1 MKILKV
7 KKPSKDVLLR
17 IHSLKEKK
25 GTFAVIEP
33 ETGEYFLGKT
43 LTEAIKKAKEK
54 YPGKVFYSI
63 RIGYTFTHEHK
74 GKIRGHE
81 GTFKRED

>member
-1 MKILKV
+1 MEISKV
-7 KKPSKDVLLR
+7 RKPSKDVLTR

-25 GTFAVIEP
+25 GTIAVIEP

-54 YPGKVFYSI
+54 HPGKVFYSI
-63 RIGYTFTHEHK
+63 RIGYTFVHEHK
-74 GKIRGHE
+74 GGI
-81 GTFKRED
+81 KRL

>member
-1 MKILKV
+1 MKISKV
-7 KKPSKDVLLR
+7 RKPSKDVLTR

-25 GTFAVIEP
+25 GTIAVIEP

-54 YPGKVFYSI
+54 HPGKVFYSI
-63 RIGYTFTHEHK
+63 RIGYTFVHEHK
-74 GKIRGHE
+74 VGI
-81 GTFKRED
+81 KRL

>member
-1 MKILKV
+1 MKISKV
-7 KKPSKDVLLR
+7 RKPSKDVLTR

-25 GTFAVIEP
+25 GTIAVIEP

-63 RIGYTFTHEHK
+63 RIGYTFVHEHK
-74 GKIRGHE
+74 GGI
-81 GTFKRED
+81 KRL

>member
-1 MKILKV
+1 MKISKA
-7 KKPSKDVLLR
+7 KKPSKDVLTR

-25 GTFAVIEP
+25 GTIAVIEP

-54 YPGKVFYSI
+54 YSGKVFYSI
-63 RIGYTFTHEHK
+63 RIGYTFVHEHK
-74 GKIRGHE
+74 GRIR
-81 GTFKRED
+81 RS

>member
-1 MKILKV
+1 MKISKV
-7 KKPSKDVLLR
+7 RKPSKDVLTR

-25 GTFAVIEP
+25 GTIAVIEP

-54 YPGKVFYSI
+54 HPGKVFYSI
-63 RIGYTFTHEHK
+63 RIGYTFVHEHK
-74 GKIRGHE
+74 GGI
-81 GTFKRED
+81 KRL

>member
-1 MKILKV
+1 MKLSKV
-7 KKPSKDVLLR
+7 KKPSKDVLTR
-17 IHSLKEKK
+17 IHSLKEKR
-25 GTFAVIEP
+25 GTIAVIEP

-63 RIGYTFTHEHK
+63 RIGYTFVHEHK
-74 GKIRGHE
+74 GGI
-81 GTFKRED
+81 KRL

>member
-1 MKILKV
+1 MKISKA
-7 KKPSKDVLLR
+7 KKPSKDVLTR

-25 GTFAVIEP
+25 GTIAVIEP

-63 RIGYTFTHEHK
+63 RIGYTFVHEHK
-74 GKIRGHE
+74 GGI
-81 GTFKRED
+81 KRL

>member
-1 MKILKV
+1 MKISKA
-7 KKPSKDVLLR
+7 KKPSKDVLTR

-25 GTFAVIEP
+25 GAIAVIEP
-33 ETGEYFLGKT
+33 ETGEYFLGRT

-63 RIGYTFTHEHK
+63 RIGYTFVHEHK
-74 GKIRGHE
+74 GGI
-81 GTFKRED
+81 KRL